1 MRIKLRTIILSS
13 VLLLSSAAGC
23 LNRSSKSE
31 NGETIPNGE
40 DQTASIAT
48 VAVVKPTVELVVSKP
63 DASITPAE
71 AKITPIST
79 EEPATP
85 TSKPT
90 IATIRPTETAAVPKP
105 AITPTKLLTTAVNT
119 VSPIVGSDGID
130 RTCPDPAPQKPDY
143 NHYFLSGQT
152 WPQSSEIPDEHFW
165 LSKPLPGGG
174 RLLYT
179 NWLPY
184 GYDAGGR
191 YLIHNGIDVAEPL
204 ATPLLSAADGT
215 VVVAGS
221 DANLLYGWRCDW
233 YGNLVAIELDEQ
245 WLGQAVYLVY
255 GHVLNI
261 LVEVGQQVVR
271 GQQIAEVGVGGA
283 ARVPHMH
290 FEVRVGTNEFSS
302 TRNPFLWLKPPLS
315 RGLVVG
321 RLVDPLGR
329 PWQGVSITAVGRSE
343 ETENITTWSYLD
355 DPQHLINPDEL
366 FAENFVIPDLRP
378 GSYELYV
385 ELQGQQYLAPIE
397 VTGGQST
404 SVEII
409 TEPYRTPTPGVDNRN
424 SEQATETPS
433 ADD

>member
-1 MRIKLRTIILSS
+1 M
-13 VLLLSSAAGC
+13 
-23 LNRSSKSE
+23 
-31 NGETIPNGE
+31 
-40 DQTASIAT
+40 AT
-48 VAVVKPTVELVVSKP
+48 VAVVMPTVEPVVSKP
-63 DASITPAE
+63 EASITPIE
-71 AKITPIST
+71 ATMIPIST
-79 EEPATP
+79 VEPATP
-85 TSKPT
+85 TTKPT
-90 IATIRPTETAAVPKP
+90 IATIRPTETVATPEP
-105 AITPTKLLTTAVNT
+105 AITPTKSLTTAVNT
-119 VSPIVGSDGID
+119 VSPIVGSDGMD

-143 NHYFLSGQT
+143 RHYLLSGQT
-152 WPQSSEIPDEHFW
+152 WPQPVENPGGHFW

-179 NWLPY
+179 DWFPY

-221 DANLLYGWRCDW
+221 DENLLYGWRCDW

-245 WLGQAVYLVY
+245 WLGQPVYLVY

-283 ARVPHMH
+283 ARFPHMH

-302 TRNPFLWLKPPLS
+302 TRNPFLWLELPVS
-315 RGLVVG
+315 RGLVIG

-343 ETENITTWSYLD
+343 GTENITTWSYLD

-378 GSYELYV
+378 GSYELYI

-397 VTGGQST
+397 VFGGQST
-404 SVEII
+404 RVEII
-409 TEPYRTPTPGVDNRN
+409 TEPYKTPIPDVDNEN
-424 SEQATETPS
+424 SEQATDTAPDE
-433 ADD
+433 D